1 MSETQKVYGHKQERE
16 LLDMARLR
24 TYLAEIQTIQV
35 KYSLSQFEAYL
46 YWRVEK
52 GDL

>member
-1 MSETQKVYGHKQERE
+1 MSETQKVYGHKLERE
-16 LLDMARLR
+16 ATDMALLR
-24 TYLAEIQTIQV
+24 TYLAEIQTIMA

-52 GDL
+52 GYL